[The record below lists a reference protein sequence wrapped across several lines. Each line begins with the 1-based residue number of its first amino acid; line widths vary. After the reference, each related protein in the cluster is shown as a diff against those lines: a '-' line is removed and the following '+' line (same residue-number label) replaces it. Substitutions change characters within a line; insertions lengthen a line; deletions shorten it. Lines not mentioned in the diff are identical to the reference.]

1 MKPNATT
8 ELENPLCECANCGL
22 RNAANDLDPT
32 HDIWSRIQ
40 PGEIMPHGDCPE
52 CGAFCYPV
60 TEPEK
65 RLTIHEAMEKLLKC
79 AELNQDS
86 LEPKT
91 VSAINEGFRALA
103 ESLAIKVF
111 TLTSDTDR
119 GMETELFDSE
129 EAQLARMNELMAKDA
144 EEQDV
149 KLGIPGS
156 EQWLEQWDKW
166 REGEMLSNN
175 YYSWDEQTVT
185 LSSKAQL
192 APVNRPEIRL
202 FKIEP
207 GVIPPDPDNQNDDRA
222 DWAGQC
228 IELFQKI
235 TRCDE
240 EDAVHDLITDLVHWC
255 DRQGTV
261 DFNDELNHAAAMYN
275 EETAGIE

>member
-1 MKPNATT
+1 MKTATT
-8 ELENPLCECANCGL
+8 TDNENPLCECANCGL
-22 RNAANDLDPT
+22 RNAANDLSPC
-32 HDIWSRIQ
+32 HDIWSRLT
-40 PGEIMPHGDCPE
+40 PGDTMPHGDCPE
-52 CGAFCYPV
+52 CGASCFPV
-60 TEPEK
+60 KEPE
-65 RLTIHEAMEKLLKC
+65 RRVTIYAAIEKLLKC

-86 LEPKT
+86 LEPGT
-91 VSAINEGFRALA
+91 VKAVEAGYKALA
-103 ESLAIKVF
+103 ESLAVKIY
-111 TLTSDTDR
+111 TLTSDTDC

-129 EAQLARMNELMAKDA
+129 EAQLARMNELMAEDA
-144 EEQDV
+144 EEQGI
-149 KLGIPGS
+149 KLGTPGS

-185 LSSKAQL
+185 LSSRAQL

-207 GVIPPDPDNQNDDRA
+207 GVIPPDPDDQNDDRA

-240 EDAVHDLITDLVHWC
+240 EDAVHDLITDLAHWC
-255 DRQGTV
+255 DRRGDM

-275 EETAGIE
+275 EETQA